1 MEQEDPDIMCGCE
14 SHVDESYHTSELFP
28 SNYNI
33 YRKDRN
39 VRHGGGVFIGLKK
52 DLLGMEEDSFQTDC
66 EAIWVTVKQSGSKII
81 FAGKQPLYVGSVYR
95 PTDDDVKPLEELD
108 KALKNL
114 TTKNT
119 AKHLISR

>member
-66 EAIWVTVKQSGSKII
+66 EAIRVTVKQSGSKSSLQENNPSML
-81 FAGKQPLYVGSVYR
+81 GPC
-95 PTDDDVKPLEELD
+95 TDLLMMM
-108 KALKNL
+108 
-114 TTKNT
+114 
-119 AKHLISR
+119 